1 MAGNAIPALRLGGFG
16 EIEDFIGEE
25 ALLALVYTGFNEGMF
40 ERAVYANPAF
50 GQSRRHTA
58 RQNGFP

>member
-25 ALLALVYTGFNEGMF
+25 AFLALVYTGFNEGMF
-40 ERAVYANPAF
+40 ERAVYANPSV
-50 GQSRRHTA
+50 G
-58 RQNGFP
+58 